1 MNLERAESPKTMSQ
15 KVVEWALF
23 VKTSGHR
30 TKTGGDRTL
39 AQKHSTGGDRTLAQN
54 IAVKILINHRT
65 T

>member
-39 AQKHSTGGDRTLAQN
+39 VQN